1 MFPQSSVLI
10 KVVVV
15 CNFARSAGET
25 HEEEFGKT
33 PYTKEIHLKKLSFHH
48 ADLWPF
54 PSISIAQAVIMKV
67 WEGICFKNSAEMLE
81 FVFPTAMEA
90 KLWLWLAGLDIS
102 YTGDK

>member
-1 MFPQSSVLI
+1 MLI

-48 ADLWPF
+48 ADL
-54 PSISIAQAVIMKV
+54 
-67 WEGICFKNSAEMLE
+67 
-81 FVFPTAMEA
+81 
-90 KLWLWLAGLDIS
+90 
-102 YTGDK
+102 